1 MSNNNPSESS
11 PYDHEK
17 LFTIQTS
24 RYIIFAMTKNRKT
37 YLDYNATTPIKEP
50 VKKAMI
56 AALDVHGN
64 PSSVHGFGR
73 IARKHIEDAREKVA
87 KFVNARASNIIL
99 TGSATEANNT
109 VLFGLDNH
117 VKSILICASDHP
129 STLRIRED
137 YISLAIH
144 ENGVLK
150 LDALEE
156 ALKNNPSPALVCVHA
171 INSETGVIQPIQ
183 DIAKIVHM
191 NGGLLH
197 CDAVQAGGRVKIDYV
212 EWGCDFLTI
221 SAHKMGG
228 PLGVGALIAADL
240 RPFEPFIKGGSQEKK
255 RRAGTENVAGIV
267 GLGTACE
274 HANLDLETYNTTLN
288 PLQIQLE
295 KYLKDL
301 NIGVIITGEDAPR
314 ATNTVNIVVPDIGA
328 ETMLMFMDLNGIAV
342 SSGSACS
349 SGSFKP
355 SHVLTAMGIDGD
367 GARSSM
373 RISMGWDTKPEDI
386 DHFIEAFDKMVAI
399 NLPHKKQA

>member
-109 VLFGLDNH
+109 VLVGLDNH

>member
-50 VKKAMI
+50 VKQAMI
-56 AALDVHGN
+56 AAMDIHGN

-73 IARKHIEDAREKVA
+73 IARKHIEDARENVA
-87 KFVNARASNIIL
+87 QFVNARASNVIL

-109 VLFGLDNH
+109 ILVGLDEH
-117 VKSILICASDHP
+117 VNSIIICASDHP
-129 STLRIRED
+129 STLRIRDD
-137 YISLAIH
+137 YTPLPIH
-144 ENGVLK
+144 ENGLVK
-150 LDALEE
+150 LDALEN
-156 ALKNNPSPALVCVHA
+156 ALKNNPAPALVCVHA
-171 INSETGVIQPIQ
+171 INSETGVIQPIAE
-183 DIAKIVHM
+183 IAKIVHM

-240 RPFEPFIKGGSQEKK
+240 RPFDPFIKGGSQEKK

-267 GLGTACE
+267 GLGTACV
-274 HANLDLETYNTTLN
+274 HAEQDRELYNETLK
-288 PLQIQLE
+288 PLQTRLE
-295 KYLKDL
+295 NYLKDL

-314 ATNTVNIVVPDIGA
+314 ATNTVNIVVPGIGA

-355 SHVLTAMGIDGD
+355 SHVLNAMGIDGEL
-367 GARSSM
+367 AKSSM

-386 DHFIEAFDKMVAI
+386 DHIIEVFDKMIEI
-399 NLPHKKQA
+399 NLPNRKQA